1 MEISADPL
9 AWTTLDSDSLAKFL
23 DTETGKRLVPKLADA
38 TPPLFDRGDTNAL
51 LIRTGEVRGVQIV
64 LREILMLAH
73 PPPPVPSSA
82 NSDYPSPEDDSKWD
96 GPKIHDPNPQLL

>member
-38 TPPLFDRGDTNAL
+38 SPTLFDRGDTNAL
-51 LIRTGEVRGVQIV
+51 LIRTGEVRGVQII

-73 PPPPVPSSA
+73 PPPPMKPTDS
-82 NSDYPSPEDDSKWD
+82 NYPPPEDDSKWD
-96 GPKIHDPNPQLL
+96 GPKINDPSPGLL